1 MPVPP
6 PRTREEVDPRMLA
19 TCSCGS
25 TSTLV
30 TVRMI
35 EPVCTELDDASILS
49 DDMARVS
56 RFDAGCP
63 LRPSD
68 AAAPSGIEGEL
79 GGSDTAAAPNSTE
92 PMESRES
99 DARGRL
105 PPSVN
110 GISLAAAAVPAAM
123 GATTPVALPPNS
135 SAALAAR

>member
-1 MPVPP
+1 
-6 PRTREEVDPRMLA
+6 
-19 TCSCGS
+19 
-25 TSTLV
+25 
-30 TVRMI
+30 MI

-105 PPSVN
+105 PPSVD

-123 GATTPVALPPNS
+123 GAETGVAHCPQT
-135 SAALAAR
+135 AAPRWLRANRAKNQAFCPLIGCS